1 MSLEPITE
9 LPDLVARTGPHLVRI
24 QGRRH
29 RGATGIRWG
38 ADGSIVAPLHAV
50 EHADTVTVGFADGRA
65 VEASVAGRDPGL
77 DLALLRV
84 DPADL
89 ASTSDAADA
98 AARPGEQAVLAWRE
112 PSSLRVGE
120 PVLALAR
127 PGQSVRAAFGI
138 LGVVGASLRTTTGG
152 TIERYVEVDRHV
164 PRGFSGGIVVDLRGS
179 VVGLTMRGLVR
190 GASLA
195 LPHGCVTRAID
206 QLSAHG
212 HVPRGYIG
220 VGVYPAR
227 LPQVL
232 AQTVGQSTA
241 VAVVGIEEGGPGQAA
256 GLQLGDVI
264 LSVDGEP
271 MSSPMSL
278 RGALLDRAGAE
289 VTLAVLRAGQST
301 EIRVQAGQRP

>member
-1 MSLEPITE
+1 MGLAEDTSH
-9 LPDLVARTGPHLVRI
+9 LPDLVARLDPHLVRV

-38 ADGSIVAPLHAV
+38 TDGTIVTSSHAV
-50 EHADTVTVGFADGRA
+50 EHADQVTVGLADGRA
-65 VEASVAGRDPGL
+65 IEANVVGRDPGL
-77 DLALLRV
+77 DLALLRA
-84 DPADL
+84 DAGALAEPAGASARAEL
-89 ASTSDAADA
+89 AWRDAAD
-98 AARPGEQAVLAWRE
+98 V
-112 PSSLRVGE
+112 RVGE

-127 PGQSVRAAFGI
+127 PGQTVRAAFGV
-138 LGVVGASLRTTTGG
+138 LGVVGASLRTATGG
-152 TIERYVEVDRHV
+152 TIDRYVEVDRHV
-164 PRGFSGGIVVDLRGS
+164 PHGFSGGLVVDLRGA

-195 LPHGCVTRAID
+195 VPHGTVKRVVD
-206 QLSAHG
+206 QLAAHG

-227 LPQVL
+227 LPHEL
-232 AQTVGQSTA
+232 AQTLGQSLG
-241 VAVVGIEEGGPGQAA
+241 VAVVGIEDDGPGKAA

-264 LSVDGEP
+264 LSVDGEAV
-271 MSSPMSL
+271 SSPMSL

-289 VTLAVLRAGQST
+289 VTLAVLRAGQAM

>member
-1 MSLEPITE
+1 MPTPDVSA
-9 LPDLVARTGPHLVRI
+9 LPDLVARLDPHLVRV

-38 ADGSIVAPLHAV
+38 TDGSIVSPLHAV
-50 EHADTVTVGFADGRA
+50 EHADVVTVGLADGRTI
-65 VEASVAGRDPGL
+65 EASVAGRDPGL
-77 DLALLRV
+77 DLALLR
-84 DPADL
+84 
-89 ASTSDAADA
+89 ADA
-98 AARPGEQAVLAWRE
+98 SELAAAPDASAPTELAWRDASE
-112 PSSLRVGE
+112 LRVGE

-152 TIERYVEVDRHV
+152 TIDRYVEVDRHV
-164 PRGFSGGIVVDLRGS
+164 PRGFSGGVVVDLRGS
-179 VVGLTMRGLVR
+179 IVGLTMRGLVR

-195 LPHGCVTRAID
+195 LPHGSVQRAID
-206 QLSAHG
+206 QLAAHG

-227 LPQVL
+227 LPDAL
-232 AQTVGQSTA
+232 AKTVGQTTA
-241 VAVVGIEEGGPGQAA
+241 VAVVGLEEGGPGQAA

-271 MSSPMSL
+271 MSSPISL

-289 VTLAVLRAGQST
+289 VTLSVLRAGQST

>member
-1 MSLEPITE
+1 MRADPTE
-9 LPDLVARTGPHLVRI
+9 LASPSDT
-24 QGRRH
+24 
-29 RGATGIRWG
+29 T
-38 ADGSIVAPLHAV
+38 APA
-50 EHADTVTVGFADGRA
+50 
-65 VEASVAGRDPGL
+65 P
-77 DLALLRV
+77 
-84 DPADL
+84 
-89 ASTSDAADA
+89 
-98 AARPGEQAVLAWRE
+98 LAWRE
-112 PSSLRVGE
+112 APDLRVGE

-127 PGQSVRAAFGI
+127 PGQTVRAAFAM

-152 TIERYVEVDRHV
+152 TIDRYVEVDRHV
-164 PRGFSGGIVVDLRGS
+164 PRGFSGGVVVDLRGS

-195 LPHGCVTRAID
+195 LPHASVKRALD
-206 QLSAHG
+206 QLAAHG

-227 LPQVL
+227 LPNVL
-232 AQTVGQSTA
+232 AQSLGQSTA
-241 VAVVGIEEGGPGQAA
+241 VAVVGIEEGGPGQSA

-264 LSVDGEP
+264 LSVDGDV

-289 VTLAVLRAGQST
+289 VTLSVLRAGQAT